1 MAIMAA
7 DKMFRK
13 ASISEF
19 SYLSDISANVSR
31 NIKEIASM
39 DIRMTR
45 TRAMLRDA
53 LEKLLDEKSFED
65 ISVSEI
71 CELSTVRRATFYRHF
86 KDKNDFY
93 EWFLQTMT
101 DQFLA
106 EAGEADEV
114 GSLEE
119 YTRYMHRKLI
129 EFSLEN
135 RGLFRRN
142 IGKTALAG
150 SLDMLMSQAATG
162 IAEKVS
168 AEAERRGVALSHSPE
183 FISMFYAGGM
193 VHTLRWW
200 LTNEMP
206 ISADALEEGSTDF
219 LLRFLGFETK

>member
-1 MAIMAA
+1 MISPLTNVLNVTNVTDMAIMAA

-19 SYLSDISANVSR
+19 SHLSDISATVSR
-31 NIKEIASM
+31 DIKEIASM

-135 RGLFRRN
+135 HGLFITESCKWN
-142 IGKTALAG
+142 PINQLLSPWMLYFQYCMEKTEKTAPCR
-150 SLDMLMSQAATG
+150 D
-162 IAEKVS
+162 
-168 AEAERRGVALSHSPE
+168 
-183 FISMFYAGGM
+183 
-193 VHTLRWW
+193 
-200 LTNEMP
+200 
-206 ISADALEEGSTDF
+206 
-219 LLRFLGFETK
+219 

>member
-1 MAIMAA
+1 
-7 DKMFRK
+7 
-13 ASISEF
+13 
-19 SYLSDISANVSR
+19 
-31 NIKEIASM
+31 
-39 DIRMTR
+39 
-45 TRAMLRDA
+45 MLRDA
-53 LEKLLDEKSFED
+53 LQELLDKKPFEE

-86 KDKNDFY
+86 KDKNAFF
-93 EWFLQTMT
+93 EWYLQTIT
-101 DQFLA
+101 EQFLA
-106 EAGEADEV
+106 EAEDANGVE
-114 GSLEE
+114 SLES

-129 EFSLEN
+129 EFSVEN
-135 RGLFRRN
+135 YGWLSRN
-142 IGKTALAG
+142 IGKTALTG
-150 SLDMLMSQAATG
+150 SLDMVMNQAAAG

-168 AEAERRGVALSHSPE
+168 SEANRQGIVLSATPE